1 MAGALH
7 ADSSRLAVVEETRRP
22 ECRTGLEL
30 TGDCTVQDLVLES
43 NSNSRLTLS
52 SKSNLLLYVLVGFI
66 RVLDCKKGY
75 HTIPT
80 PSLCRVIRC
89 CLVTVQFSG
98 VPCRAVLHRTG
109 VVFYSSLI
117 KSHAPAFSLASKMCG
132 DQCET
137 CWGIRGSMPACASWV
152 RIRAELHVPTACT
165 CR

>member
-66 RVLDCKKGY
+66 RVLDCKKGVPH
-75 HTIPT
+75 HTNPL
-80 PSLCRVIRC
+80 SLSCY
-89 CLVTVQFSG
+89 TVLPRDCTVLRRA
-98 VPCRAVLHRTG
+98 VPCRAPPHR
-109 VVFYSSLI
+109 SSILLLTHQI
-117 KSHAPAFSLASKMCG
+117 SRACLLARI
-132 DQCET
+132 DN
-137 CWGIRGSMPACASWV
+137 V
-152 RIRAELHVPTACT
+152 R
-165 CR
+165 